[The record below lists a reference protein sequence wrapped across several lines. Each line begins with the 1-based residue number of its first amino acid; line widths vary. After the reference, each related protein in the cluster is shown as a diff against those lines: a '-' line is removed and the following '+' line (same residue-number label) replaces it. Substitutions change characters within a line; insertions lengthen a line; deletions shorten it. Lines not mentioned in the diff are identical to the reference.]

1 MKIQLLE
8 IGSETEQ
15 LSACRLSLLLG
26 IATPQNQISTYLKLA
41 RQLLAVDHAVL
52 QFQHEPYAWIS
63 TARGVKAYACSGLFA
78 DLQVPDYVDV
88 QHANYAAFVSE
99 VSRLGLAAEPRLLV
113 LNLCNAEG
121 QSFGQVAFFDQQT
134 TAFSPEQ
141 IQMLQE
147 LFASLIKHIELKIN
161 HAELKEMYEQQ
172 SALNFSKTKFFQII
186 AHDLRAPFHGLL
198 GFSEV
203 LAQERDSLDEASIQ
217 NIADYLHDTTQ
228 STYSLLES
236 LLNWAMAEGGRFVFH
251 PINFQLKQASKI
263 VFDVLNGLA
272 IKKKIQLI
280 EDVPDEIKVFA
291 DINMVT
297 SVIQNLVSNAL
308 KFTHMDGT
316 GIVKISAK
324 VTEKGVEISIQDTG
338 LGMTPQQIEQL
349 FQPRLT
355 VSFKGTDGEKG
366 MGLGL
371 VLCKRFVEINQGEIE
386 VYSKEGEGTLFKVT
400 LPQAESHLALSVNQ
414 KFIEVSP

>member
-15 LSACRLSLLLG
+15 LSACRLSLLLD
-26 IATPQNQISTYLKLA
+26 IETPQNQISTVLKLA
-41 RQLLAVDHAVL
+41 RQLLAVDYAVM
-52 QFQHEPYAWIS
+52 QFHHEPYAWVS
-63 TARGVKAYACSGLFA
+63 MSSGLKAYACSALFA
-78 DLQVPDYVDV
+78 DLQAHVYVDD
-88 QHANYAAFVSE
+88 QHADYAAFVSE
-99 VSRLGLAAEPRLLV
+99 VSRLGLVAEPRLLV
-113 LNLCNAEG
+113 LNLRNTEG
-121 QSFGQVAFFDQQT
+121 QSFGQVVFFDQQT
-134 TAFSPEQ
+134 APFSQDQ

-147 LFASLIKHIELKIN
+147 LFINLIKHIELKIDY
-161 HAELKEMYEQQ
+161 AELKEMYEQQ

-280 EDVPDEIKVFA
+280 DTVPEEIKVFA

-316 GIVKISAK
+316 GVVKITAELS
-324 VTEKGVEISIQDTG
+324 EKGVEISIQDTG
-338 LGMTPQQIEQL
+338 LGMTPKQIEQL

-400 LPQAESHLALSVNQ
+400 LPQAESHLALGASQ
-414 KFIEVSP
+414 KRIEVSP

>member
-26 IATPQNQISTYLKLA
+26 IATPQNQISTFLQLA
-41 RQLLAVDHAVL
+41 RQLLAVDYAVL

-63 TARGVKAYACSGLFA
+63 TSTGLKAYACSGLFA

-88 QHANYAAFVSE
+88 QHADYAAFVSE
-99 VSRLGLAAEPRLLV
+99 VSRLGLATEPRLLV

-147 LFASLIKHIELKIN
+147 LFASLIKHIELKID

-203 LAQERDSLDEASIQ
+203 LAQERGSLDEASIQ

-280 EDVPDEIKVFA
+280 EDVPEEIKVFA

-386 VYSKEGEGTLFKVT
+386 VHSKEGEGTLFKVT
-400 LPQAESHLALSVNQ
+400 LPQAESHLALSANQ

>member
-1 MKIQLLE
+1 M
-8 IGSETEQ
+8 
-15 LSACRLSLLLG
+15 
-26 IATPQNQISTYLKLA
+26 
-41 RQLLAVDHAVL
+41 
-52 QFQHEPYAWIS
+52 
-63 TARGVKAYACSGLFA
+63 
-78 DLQVPDYVDV
+78 
-88 QHANYAAFVSE
+88 
-99 VSRLGLAAEPRLLV
+99 
-113 LNLCNAEG
+113 
-121 QSFGQVAFFDQQT
+121 
-134 TAFSPEQ
+134 
-141 IQMLQE
+141 
-147 LFASLIKHIELKIN
+147 
-161 HAELKEMYEQQ
+161 
-172 SALNFSKTKFFQII
+172 
-186 AHDLRAPFHGLL
+186 
-198 GFSEV
+198 
-203 LAQERDSLDEASIQ
+203 
-217 NIADYLHDTTQ
+217 
-228 STYSLLES
+228 
-236 LLNWAMAEGGRFVFH
+236 
-251 PINFQLKQASKI
+251 
-263 VFDVLNGLA
+263 FDVLNGLA

-280 EDVPDEIKVFA
+280 EDVPEEIKVFA